1 MHVVPCYFH
10 IPPRVEA
17 LRAPSS
23 SAQVVTQTISRDL
36 DDINGKVRTAAM
48 ELRRERVTLIKQKV
62 KDVLGKDVDVKVS
75 DINTDVKVSLNT
87 NDVARTAGIE
97 LNELTLTEEEVRMLE
112 ELNGDE
118 ELAAPPSSEEVFG
131 EKVGF
136 LAAFYKL
143 HNLCSTAVKLCIHF
157 FLVTLT
163 IATNDK
169 NSI

>member
-1 MHVVPCYFH
+1 MLSHFELKRAVPPF
-10 IPPRVEA
+10 
-17 LRAPSS
+17 

-131 EKVGF
+131 EKVRV
-136 LAAFYKL
+136 YKL
-143 HNLCSTAVKLCIHF
+143 HNLC
-157 FLVTLT
+157 
-163 IATNDK
+163 
-169 NSI
+169 